1 MKQPIYTIGSR
12 SFGFSLEAI
21 RRNYLKKEDF
31 YEDVIRVCGN
41 TDKAK
46 LKKVLSK
53 VWDEAF
59 PDEGNN
65 QKGAK

>member
-1 MKQPIYTIGSR
+1 MKQPIYTIGNR

-21 RRNYLKKEDF
+21 RRNYLRKEDF
-31 YEDVIRVCGN
+31 FEAVIRANENV
-41 TDKAK
+41 DKIK

-53 VWDEAF
+53 VWNEAF
-59 PDEGNN
+59 PDEDNN